1 MSWVN
6 VHITPINGKYIYIY
20 ITDNIIF
27 KFDERK
33 WVEYKS
39 KLRNGKPSLA
49 KSKHM
54 VRKLRLNYDKIRTS
68 SEYIYDL
75 LGCLLSVY
83 VFIYT
88 HTYYIY
94 IYILIIYFLVFA

>member
-6 VHITPINGKYIYIY
+6 VHIIPINGKCVYIYIYIY

-27 KFDERK
+27 KFGERK

-54 VRKLRLNYDKIRTS
+54 VRNLD
-68 SEYIYDL
+68 
-75 LGCLLSVY
+75 
-83 VFIYT
+83 
-88 HTYYIY
+88 
-94 IYILIIYFLVFA
+94 